1 VNFGDL
7 ATNNVVGAPTLAAG
21 TSANNDGPK
30 ATYTIDDVSAGD
42 IVSFKTDAGN
52 YIKIELDAGNIT
64 ALNGT
69 ADDSIESSA
78 VTGTLTGTTA
88 GTLTLAITGGNLVVS
103 GADTTATNL
112 SVALSDVTVSRG
124 HHAPVAITDITTST
138 NADSAL
144 TILST
149 AIDNV
154 NSTRAGLGASMSR
167 LEFASDNLQNVAQN
181 SAAARSRVLD
191 ADYAS
196 ETTELA
202 RTQIIQ
208 QAATAM
214 LAQANQSQAQVL
226 ALLKS

>member
-1 VNFGDL
+1 MKIDETWVSIKLGTGD
-7 ATNNVVGAPTLAAG
+7 AAHIAAG
-21 TSANNDGPK
+21 TDPGAVTTTLETTAAGYAATKTLANVASAAATLSIAAGGSAN
-30 ATYTIDDVSAGD
+30 T
-42 IVSFKTDAGN
+42 FK
-52 YIKIELDAGNIT
+52 LQ
-64 ALNGT
+64 
-69 ADDSIESSA
+69 SSA
-78 VTGTLTGTTA
+78 HSADGETFTVTDLK
-88 GTLTLAITGGNLVVS
+88 
-103 GADTTATNL
+103 
-112 SVALSDVTVSRG
+112 VSRG
-124 HHAPVAITDITTST
+124 
-138 NADSAL
+138 DSAGIMASDIIAADNATAATYVL
-144 TILST
+144 DT
-149 AIDNV
+149 AINNV